1 MEAKAPIIGR
11 GISVSP
17 GIIEGPVKIVDSPE
31 DVYAVK
37 QGDIV
42 VVKYS
47 NPLFTLAVMAS
58 AGLICEVGGVLTH
71 ICIVSAEI
79 GIPCIAR
86 AENITES
93 LADGMIIT
101 LDASQGLVY
110 GSHE

>member
-1 MEAKAPIIGR
+1 MEANAPIIGR

-17 GIIEGPVKIVDSPE
+17 GVIEGPVKIVNCPE
-31 DVYAVK
+31 DVSVVK
-37 QGDIV
+37 PGDIV

-47 NPLFTLAVMAS
+47 YPLYTLVVMTS
-58 AGLICEVGGVLTH
+58 AGLICEAGGVLSH

-86 AENITES
+86 AENITEA
-93 LADGMIIT
+93 LTDGMIIT

-110 GSHE
+110 GAHE

>member
-1 MEAKAPIIGR
+1 MDTRTSVIGR

-17 GIIEGPVKIVDSPE
+17 GVIEGPVKIVDSHE
-31 DVYAVK
+31 DVYLVK
-37 QGDIV
+37 PGDIV

-47 NPLFTLAVMAS
+47 NPLFTLAVMSS

-71 ICIVSAEI
+71 ICIVCAEI

-93 LADGMIIT
+93 LTDGMIIT

-110 GSHE
+110 GSNK

>member
-1 MEAKAPIIGR
+1 MQAKAPVIGR
-11 GISVSP
+11 GIPVSP
-17 GIIEGPVKIVDSPE
+17 GVIEGPVKIVDSAE
-31 DVYAVK
+31 DVSAVRP
-37 QGDIV
+37 GDIV

-47 NPLFTLAVMAS
+47 NPLFTLAAMTS

-71 ICIVSAEI
+71 ICVVCAEI

-93 LADGMIIT
+93 LTDGMMIT

-110 GSHE
+110 GVDE

>member
-1 MEAKAPIIGR
+1 M
-11 GISVSP
+11 
-17 GIIEGPVKIVDSPE
+17 KIVDSPE
-31 DVYAVK
+31 DVHLVK
-37 QGDIV
+37 PGDIV

-47 NPLFTLAVMAS
+47 NPLFTLAAMAS

-93 LADGMIIT
+93 LTDGMIIT

>member
-1 MEAKAPIIGR
+1 MQARPPVIGK
-11 GISVSP
+11 GIPVSP
-17 GIIEGPVKIVDSPE
+17 GVIEGPVKIVNSAE
-31 DVYAVK
+31 DVSAVRP
-37 QGDIV
+37 GDIV

-47 NPLFTLAVMAS
+47 DPLFTLAAMSS

-71 ICIVSAEI
+71 ICVVCAEI

-93 LADGMIIT
+93 VRDGMVIT

-110 GSHE
+110 GSDE